1 MGYLDII
8 MELESGGLTLKNDKD
23 VVDVKQIAKGLRL
36 QQGFYGRLYEELD
49 SFSKQSDH
57 QKNYPLT
64 M

>member
-36 QQGFYGRLYEELD
+36 QQGFYGRIYEELD
-49 SFSKQSDH
+49 KFSKLSNH
-57 QKNYPLT
+57 QKNYPLKV
-64 M
+64 